1 MKKLLVVAE
10 GSTLAHVARPLALAH
25 AASGRFEV
33 VIAMPPRYRWA
44 VGSLA
49 ATIVDL
55 DAQSP
60 AAFARRLEKGD
71 PLYDLPTLQQ
81 YVIDDLA
88 LMERFA
94 PDCIIGD
101 FRLSLSVS
109 ARLAGIRYLALGNAY
124 WSPFF
129 TINDEWPVPDLPLT
143 RALPI
148 GLARWL
154 FNRVRPFAFR
164 AHARAMESLRR
175 QHGLPGIEGNLRRA
189 YTDAD
194 VTCYTDIP
202 SVFQLDQAPSSHRVV
217 GPLPWAP
224 PVSLPSW
231 WGEVPGDRPI
241 AYVSMG
247 SSGKQ
252 SLSAPLATALVDAGF
267 CVLVTAEPETVPLN
281 AMVFTSRFMPGDLA
295 CARAAVV
302 ICNGGSPTTQQALT
316 AGKPVVGVASNLD
329 QFLNMA
335 ALERAGLGRV
345 ARADRFNAALIASV
359 ALESLRD
366 LEWQERVWRTSGEIQ
381 ALETADAILAAVS

>member
-1 MKKLLVVAE
+1 MKKLLVFAE

-33 VIAMPPRYRWA
+33 VIAMPPQYRWA
-44 VGSLA
+44 VGNLA
-49 ATIVDL
+49 ASIVDL

-60 AAFARRLEKGD
+60 EEFARRLEKGD
-71 PLYDLPTLQQ
+71 PLYDLPTLQR
-81 YVIDDLA
+81 YVTDDLA
-88 LMERFA
+88 LIERFA

-101 FRLSLSVS
+101 FRLSLGVS
-109 ARLAGIRYLALGNAY
+109 ARLAGITYLALGNAY
-124 WSPFF
+124 WSPFYR
-129 TINDEWPVPDLPLT
+129 IDGEWPVPDLPLT
-143 RALPI
+143 RMLPI
-148 GLARWL
+148 GVARWL

-164 AHARAMESLRR
+164 AHARAIEALRR
-175 QHGLPGIEGNLRRA
+175 QHGLPGIDGDLRRA

-194 VTCYTDIP
+194 ITCYTDIP
-202 SVFQLDQAPSSHRVV
+202 SVFQLRDAPSSHRVV

-231 WGEVPGDRPI
+231 WNEVPDDRPI

-252 SLSAPLATALVDAGF
+252 SLSAPLAAALVDAGF
-267 CVLVTAEPETVPLN
+267 CVLVTAEPE
-281 AMVFTSRFMPGDLA
+281 AMPVNPMIFASRFMPGDLA

-335 ALERAGLGRV
+335 ALDRAGLGRV
-345 ARADRFNAALIASV
+345 ARADRFNAADIASV

-366 LEWQERVWRTSGEIQ
+366 REWQERVQSTRGEIQ
-381 ALETADAILAAVS
+381 ALDAADAILAVVS

>member
-1 MKKLLVVAE
+1 MKKLLVFAE

-44 VGSLA
+44 VGNLA
-49 ATIVDL
+49 ASIVDL

-60 AAFARRLEKGD
+60 EEFARRLEKGD

-81 YVIDDLA
+81 YVSDDLG
-88 LMERFA
+88 LIERFK

-101 FRLSLSVS
+101 FRLSLGVS
-109 ARLAGIRYLALGNAY
+109 ARLAGIPYLALGNAY
-124 WSPFF
+124 WSPFYR
-129 TINDEWPVPDLPLT
+129 IDGEWPVPDLPLT
-143 RALPI
+143 RVLPI
-148 GLARWL
+148 GVARWL

-164 AHARAMESLRR
+164 AHAGAMEALRR
-175 QHGLPGIEGNLRRA
+175 QHGLPGIDGDLRRA

-194 VTCYTDIP
+194 ITCYTDIP
-202 SVFQLDQAPSSHRVV
+202 SVFRLHDAPSSHRVV

-231 WGEVPGDRPI
+231 WNEVPDDRPT

-252 SLSAPLATALVDAGF
+252 SLSAPLAAALVDAGF
-267 CVLVTAEPETVPLN
+267 CVLVTAEPE
-281 AMVFTSRFMPGDLA
+281 AMPVNPMIFASRFMPGDLA

-335 ALERAGLGRV
+335 ALDRAGLGRV
-345 ARADRFNAALIASV
+345 ARADRFNAADIASV

-366 LEWQERVWRTSGEIQ
+366 REWQERVQSTRGEIQ
-381 ALETADAILAAVS
+381 ALDAADAILAVVS